1 MWATFFYDRIFALG
15 IAKANLRRSVLS
27 KQSESVKDRI
37 LGAVTI
43 MNEDDVQKPWNI
55 ITQTFGSGWGNIEEV
70 MPDSWDMQMIS
81 EMKADLECR
90 QFVSEKDVMDEL
102 GLA

>member
-15 IAKANLRRSVLS
+15 IAKANLRGSVLS

-43 MNEDDVQKPWNI
+43 MDEI
-55 ITQTFGSGWGNIEEV
+55 IYGVKREWYMLSKAVADN
-70 MPDSWDMQMIS
+70 DM
-81 EMKADLECR
+81 ENK
-90 QFVSEKDVMDEL
+90 V
-102 GLA
+102 

>member
-15 IAKANLRRSVLS
+15 IAKANLRGSVLS

-43 MNEDDVQKPWNI
+43 MDEI
-55 ITQTFGSGWGNIEEV
+55 IYPEFPGKSGSTLTGG
-70 MPDSWDMQMIS
+70 PT
-81 EMKADLECR
+81 ATP
-90 QFVSEKDVMDEL
+90 
-102 GLA
+102 

>member
-15 IAKANLRRSVLS
+15 IAKANLRGSVLS

-43 MNEDDVQKPWNI
+43 MDEI
-55 ITQTFGSGWGNIEEV
+55 IYGV
-70 MPDSWDMQMIS
+70 
-81 EMKADLECR
+81 
-90 QFVSEKDVMDEL
+90 FVEKKEGMVYDE
-102 GLA
+102 